1 MARLEVL
8 KTYKI
13 FIGGQFPRTESGRYY
28 PLKNKKG
35 EVIANICLSSRK
47 DFRNAVV
54 AARGAFGGWAGR
66 AAFNRS
72 QILYRIA
79 EIMEGRKEQFIAEL
93 ILQGAASKSATDE
106 VITAI
111 DRMVY
116 YAGWCDKYQALFS
129 SVNPVASSH
138 FNFSVAEPTGV
149 VAVIASEENSLLGL
163 VTAIAPIIAGGNT
176 CVVLASES
184 KPLCSVTFSEVL
196 NTSDLPGGVV
206 NIMTGSSAELHT
218 HFSSHMDVNAMVYYR
233 TNKAEVK
240 LIKENASLNVKR
252 VFIYDSQNMA
262 TNKAQSPYFIND
274 LQETKTTWHPIENVG
289 SAKGGY

>member
-79 EIMEGRKEQFIAEL
+79 EIMEGRKEQFIAE
-93 ILQGAASKSATDE
+93 IGRAH
-106 VITAI
+106 V
-111 DRMVY
+111 
-116 YAGWCDKYQALFS
+116 
-129 SVNPVASSH
+129 
-138 FNFSVAEPTGV
+138 
-149 VAVIASEENSLLGL
+149 
-163 VTAIAPIIAGGNT
+163 
-176 CVVLASES
+176 
-184 KPLCSVTFSEVL
+184 
-196 NTSDLPGGVV
+196 
-206 NIMTGSSAELHT
+206 
-218 HFSSHMDVNAMVYYR
+218 
-233 TNKAEVK
+233 
-240 LIKENASLNVKR
+240 
-252 VFIYDSQNMA
+252 
-262 TNKAQSPYFIND
+262 
-274 LQETKTTWHPIENVG
+274 
-289 SAKGGY
+289 